1 MIGGEQK
8 ERKGKERGEERKWEE
23 KEKDMGEAR
32 SIGEKRGQD
41 RRIKT
46 EGTRQKEQR

>member
-1 MIGGEQK
+1 MA
-8 ERKGKERGEERKWEE
+8 RKE
-23 KEKDMGEAR
+23 KEKEIGEAR
-32 SIGEKRGQD
+32 SIGEERGQD